1 MPPTIEE
8 VRSILPP
15 PTDDKVEEVLWGPI
29 SPADARAAGAPF
41 ASSSILLRPGIDP
54 ELRTRVLAEVP
65 LDVIPSGDDTV
76 ATFVARLSSSS
87 FLEDSHVQKSGC
99 LKKRVCGSTRH
110 RTRNRDGARGLC
122 RSASRTRM
130 TMETLCQR

>member
-1 MPPTIEE
+1 M
-8 VRSILPP
+8 
-15 PTDDKVEEVLWGPI
+15 EEVLWGPI

-76 ATFVARLSSSS
+76 ASFVARLSSSS
-87 FLEDSHVQKSGC
+87 FLEDSHVQKSRGWPC
-99 LKKRVCGSTRH
+99 EYDEWILERSWRLDTR
-110 RTRNRDGARGLC
+110 RKND
-122 RSASRTRM
+122 
-130 TMETLCQR
+130 EIDVVP

>member
-15 PTDDKVEEVLWGPI
+15 PTDDTDAVEVEEVLWGPI

-76 ATFVARLSSSS
+76 ASFVARLSSSS
-87 FLEDSHVQKSGC
+87 FLEDSHVQKSGGAVTE
-99 LKKRVCGSTRH
+99 RIHSVSDSQADTH
-110 RTRNRDGARGLC
+110 QIHTHPRTRRPKLP
-122 RSASRTRM
+122 
-130 TMETLCQR
+130 

>member
-15 PTDDKVEEVLWGPI
+15 DWHDARITVEEVLWGPI

-41 ASSSILLRPGIDP
+41 ATSSILLRPGIDP
-54 ELRTRVLAEVP
+54 ELRARVLAEVP

-76 ATFVARLSSSS
+76 ASLVARLSI
-87 FLEDSHVQKSGC
+87 FLFWF
-99 LKKRVCGSTRH
+99 
-110 RTRNRDGARGLC
+110 
-122 RSASRTRM
+122 
-130 TMETLCQR
+130 

>member
-15 PTDDKVEEVLWGPI
+15 PTDDTDAVEVEEVLWGPI

-76 ATFVARLSSSS
+76 ASLVARLSSSS

-99 LKKRVCGSTRH
+99 LKRRGVDVDKLLGFRPGCGRLG
-110 RTRNRDGARGLC
+110 GAPHAA
-122 RSASRTRM
+122 ASV
-130 TMETLCQR
+130 